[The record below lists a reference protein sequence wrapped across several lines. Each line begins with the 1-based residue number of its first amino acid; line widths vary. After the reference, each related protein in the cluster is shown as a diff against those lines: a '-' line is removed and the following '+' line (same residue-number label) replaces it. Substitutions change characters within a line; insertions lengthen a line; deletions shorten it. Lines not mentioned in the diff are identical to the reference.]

1 MKRALFKTF
10 FKIGLAA
17 FGGGYVMIPMIEA
30 EVVDKRKWINKE
42 DFLNLV
48 VVAQTCPGVFA
59 VNISTFIGY
68 KLKKTS
74 GAIISAIGASLP
86 SFLIILLLASVW
98 REFQN
103 VPVIAAA
110 FRGIRPAVV
119 ALIAVPTFSLAKS
132 AKLTVYTF
140 WIPILSALLIW
151 LFGVNPVIILL
162 AAAFLGY
169 LSSTK
174 LFT

>member
-1 MKRALFKTF
+1 MKRALFLTF
-10 FKIGLAA
+10 LKIGVAA

-30 EVVDKRKWINKE
+30 EVVNRRKWIAKDE
-42 DFLNLV
+42 FLNLV

-68 KLKKTS
+68 KLRKTP
-74 GAIISAIGASLP
+74 GAIVSAIGASLP
-86 SFLIILLLASVW
+86 SFLIILILASVW
-98 REFQN
+98 REFQD
-103 VPVIAAA
+103 VPVVAAA

-132 AKLTVYTF
+132 AKLTIYTF
-140 WIPILSALLIW
+140 WIPIVSALLIW
-151 LFGVNPVIILL
+151 MFGINPIIVLL

-169 LSSTK
+169 LSSTR

>member
-1 MKRALFKTF
+1 MKRALFLTF
-10 FKIGLAA
+10 LKIGVVA

-30 EVVDKRKWINKE
+30 EVVNRRKWIAKDE
-42 DFLNLV
+42 FLNLV

-68 KLKKTS
+68 KLRKTP
-74 GAIISAIGASLP
+74 GAVVSAIGASLP
-86 SFLIILLLASVW
+86 SFLIILILASVW
-98 REFQN
+98 REFQD
-103 VPVIAAA
+103 VPVVAAA

-132 AKLTVYTF
+132 AKLTIYTF
-140 WIPILSALLIW
+140 WIPIVSALLIW
-151 LFGVNPVIILL
+151 MFDINSIIVLL

-169 LSSTK
+169 LSSTR

>member
-1 MKRALFKTF
+1 MKLSLFWTF
-10 FKIGLAA
+10 FKIGIVA

-30 EVVDKRKWINKE
+30 DVVDKRRWIDRE
-42 DFLNLV
+42 EFLNLV

-68 KLKKTS
+68 KLRKTP
-74 GAIISAIGASLP
+74 GAVISAVGASLP
-86 SFLIILLLASVW
+86 SFLIILFLATVW
-98 REFQN
+98 REFQDIPL
-103 VPVIAAA
+103 VAAA

-132 AKLTVYTF
+132 ARITRYTV
-140 WIPILSALLIW
+140 WIPVVSALLIW
-151 LFGVNPVIILL
+151 LFGINPVIVLL
-162 AAAFLGY
+162 IAAFLGY
-169 LSSTK
+169 LSSTR

>member
-1 MKRALFKTF
+1 MKWDLFKTF
-10 FKIGLAA
+10 FKVGIVT
-17 FGGGYVMIPMIEA
+17 FGGGYAMIPMIEA
-30 EVVDKRKWINKE
+30 EVVNKRKWIGKE
-42 DFLNLV
+42 EFINLIA
-48 VVAQTCPGVFA
+48 VAQACPGVFA

-68 KLKKTS
+68 KLRKTP

-86 SFLIILLLASVW
+86 SFLIILILASVW
-98 REFQN
+98 REFQD

-119 ALIAVPTFSLAKS
+119 ALIAVPTFRLAKS
-132 AKLTVYTF
+132 ASLSAYTF
-140 WIPILSALLIW
+140 WIPIVSALLIW
-151 LFGVNPVIILL
+151 MFGVNPVIVLL

-169 LSSTK
+169 LSSTR